1 MGEPRLSTER
11 VRELLAAGQVDAAI
25 PAYINARKGD
35 ACPVCGGFDAPDL
48 GRADHH
54 TDCPIPALLDVY
66 TAGRRALTERVD
78 DLAADLIDAR
88 AELARQ
94 RAEISSLRASL
105 GEANGSEPVGCPTP
119 GMCGCVASRA
129 SKG

>member
-11 VRELLAAGQVDAAI
+11 VRALRAGATRGTWSRPFGDGAISADGESSLLGLDEDGMAI
-25 PAYINARKGD
+25 VWDQGD
-35 ACPVCGGFDAPDL
+35 AELMVSAPDL
-48 GRADHH
+48 A
-54 TDCPIPALLDVY
+54 
-66 TAGRRALTERVD
+66 D
-78 DLAADLIDAR
+78 DLLDAR

-105 GEANGSEPVGCPTP
+105 GEANGSEPVGCPAP
-119 GMCGCVASRA
+119 GMCGCVASKA